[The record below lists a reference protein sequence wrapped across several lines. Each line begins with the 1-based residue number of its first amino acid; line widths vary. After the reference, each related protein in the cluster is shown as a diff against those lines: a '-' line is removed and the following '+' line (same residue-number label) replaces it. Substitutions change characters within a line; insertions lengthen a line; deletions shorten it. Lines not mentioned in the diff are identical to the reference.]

1 MRLMSS
7 PTRWIWQQPN
17 WPELSFDAQA
27 AAADL
32 GLALRWTGIVEGKAA
47 AIGLQSSH
55 PLLLNA
61 YAEEA
66 LATARI
72 EGQQL
77 PADAVRSSVLRRLG
91 LSQQGPVDR
100 QVEGLV
106 AVLSDASTDVAAPLN
121 EDRLCRWQ
129 SALFPTGTSGLQ
141 RIAVGRYRDH
151 PDPMQIVS
159 GLPDKETV
167 HYEAPPSR
175 DVPRHMGAFLDWFA
189 ATAPGVAAARAASD
203 HPVTDGIAR
212 AAMAHLWFESIH
224 PFEDGNGR
232 LGRAIVDL
240 AIAQFLRHPERQP
253 LRLVSL
259 SAQLLRSRSAY
270 YDALNEAQRGTCE
283 VTRWVRWFAQQWA
296 QACQA
301 TSAVMDQAILKQR
314 FWQSHSTSD
323 LHPRQRKVLQR
334 LLDEGDGGFLGG
346 LNAEKYMK
354 MTKVSKATAT
364 RDLALMVAAG
374 QLRSQGNGRAVR
386 YVVNVPEWLHGPD
399 ASRAPAS
406 GQHDPTADS

>member
-1 MRLMSS
+1 MRLMSTS
-7 PTRWIWQQPN
+7 ARWIWQQPN
-17 WPELSFDAQA
+17 WPDLSFDARA

-72 EGQQL
+72 EGQALQ
-77 PADAVRSSVLRRLG
+77 PDAVRSSVLRRLG

-100 QVEGLV
+100 QVDGLV
-106 AVLSDASTDVAAPLN
+106 AVLSDASMDIAGPLN

-129 SALFPTGTSGLQ
+129 AALFPTGVSGLQ

-151 PDPMQIVS
+151 ADPMQIVS
-159 GLPDKETV
+159 GMPGKETV

-175 DVPRHMGAFLDWFA
+175 DVPFHMGAFLEWFA
-189 ATAPGVAAARAASD
+189 ATAPGRATAHAESD

-232 LGRAIVDL
+232 LGRAVVDL
-240 AIAQFLRHPERQP
+240 AIAQFLHRPERQP

-259 SAQLLRSRSAY
+259 SAQLQRTRAAY
-270 YDALNEAQRGTCE
+270 YDALNDAQRGTCK
-283 VTRWVRWFAQQWA
+283 VTRWVCWFAQQWT

-301 TSAVMDQAILKQR
+301 TSAVMDQALLKQR
-314 FWQSHSTSD
+314 FWQTHSTSD
-323 LHPRQRKVLQR
+323 LHHRQRQVLQR
-334 LLDEGDGGFLGG
+334 LLDEDGGGFLGG
-346 LNAEKYMK
+346 LNADKYMK

-364 RDLALMVAAG
+364 RDLALMVAGG
-374 QLRSQGNGRAVR
+374 QLRSQGQGKAVR
-386 YVVNVPEWLHGPD
+386 YGINVPEWSHQPG
-399 ASRAPAS
+399 
-406 GQHDPTADS
+406 GGEG